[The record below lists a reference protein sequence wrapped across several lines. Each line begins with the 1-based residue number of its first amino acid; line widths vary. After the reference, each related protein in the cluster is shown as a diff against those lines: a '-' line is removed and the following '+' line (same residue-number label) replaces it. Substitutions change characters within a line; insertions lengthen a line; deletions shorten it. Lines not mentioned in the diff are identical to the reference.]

1 MPQRIMMIIKR
12 VLFVTTVTVTLIM
25 CTKKEN
31 PVEPEEVKP
40 PGSNLVDTTI
50 NNVSGE
56 VKITVPSKVSIV
68 IPAGVIPAGTKLTV
82 QELNIS
88 SLPSDKN
95 MDFNSAY
102 EVKLSSGKSFSKD
115 LTISINYNSQ
125 KLNPGKLK
133 YKLGAAY
140 FNDDTKKWIAYKNVI
155 IDSVKGTVTFKTNH
169 LTKLSV
175 WNVNRTVYGYTDY
188 LESQN
193 FTVYWKEG
201 TVPSNTTY
209 DSPNKASYT
218 GTDPHYVRDVL
229 KFLEDGYAKYKSL
242 NLTLP
247 SGKTNVFVTNITED
261 GETGLITGNIAINQ
275 NIQFNTSRGETQSK
289 MLKKTCVH
297 ELMHVVQ
304 DYYYTTN
311 FTWGA
316 NRWWM
321 EATATLAD
329 RIVYPDDSPFESE
342 MYAKENV
349 RIHRAWDDCGDDP
362 SWYIAGGFLTY
373 LNFYRPG
380 SKVSVVNLIKEGGEI
395 KNGITFRNMVN
406 NHLINNVHKTIYE
419 EYHNYLL
426 WYITNGD
433 SWYSPRRTD
442 DQTPFTDYSLLT
454 ETDNTK
460 ERTYTTIPVLAG
472 RIIRVATSSNKDEK
486 LKLNYKSRNSV
497 RAYYYVNTQV
507 GAVQKQTFVK
517 ELAGNDSLEVV
528 LSKDQKTWIDIY
540 VINESASQQ
549 GGYDVKMKLLQVPS
563 ITSITPNQGKAGTD
577 VTINGYNFG
586 TTKGKVFFGT
596 TEVTNITEWHNT
608 FIKVKAPST
617 IGAHNVYVEINGVK
631 SNSMQFTVTSD
642 VDFAP
647 LQNCKYISF
656 EAPFYNSMKVEVRI
670 NDSLASSSTLVDE
683 FQRLSY
689 TGQNTWGQNEITLN
703 GTAFFDSCV
712 THNSATEKE
721 SHAIKGNF
729 DGDFSKISSISYKY
743 TYKKTT
749 NDSNYVEKVA
759 EITLTNIPYS
769 GKNTT
774 STSYSYGSYGNVG
787 KTIIATYSYSS
798 YRIETLQVGEKK
810 IRKTETKGTATAY
823 RASEFNYF
831 SVNFKST
838 P

>member
-1 MPQRIMMIIKR
+1 MSEKLMMIIKR
-12 VLFVTTVTVTLIM
+12 TLFVAIMVVALIM
-25 CTKKEN
+25 CTKKDN
-31 PVEPEEVKP
+31 PVEPDETKP

-56 VKITVPSKVSIV
+56 VKITVPAKVSIV

-82 QELNIS
+82 QELSIA
-88 SLPSDKN
+88 SLPTDKN

-102 EVKLSSGKSFSKD
+102 EVKLSSGTSFNKD

-125 KLNPGKLK
+125 KLNSGKLK

-140 FNDDTKKWIAYKNVI
+140 YNDDSKKWIAYKDVI

-175 WNVNRTVYGYTDY
+175 WNVNRAVYGYTDY

-193 FTVYWKEG
+193 FIVYWKEG
-201 TVPSNTTY
+201 TVPNNTAY
-209 DSPNKASYT
+209 DSPNKSSYT

-229 KFLEDGYAKYKSL
+229 KFLDDGYAKYKSL

-247 SGKTNVFVTNITED
+247 SGRTNVFVTNITED
-261 GETGLITGNIAINQ
+261 GETGLITGSITISQ
-275 NIQFNTSRGETQSK
+275 NIQFETKQGETQSK
-289 MLKKTCVH
+289 SLKKACVH
-297 ELMHVVQ
+297 ELMHIVQ

-311 FTWGA
+311 FTGGI

-321 EATATLAD
+321 EATATLSD
-329 RIVYPDDSPFESE
+329 RIVYPNEPPFESE
-342 MYAKENV
+342 MYAKDNL
-349 RIHRAWDDCGDDP
+349 RLHRAWDDCGDDP

-373 LNFYRPG
+373 LNYYRPG
-380 SKVSVVNLIKEGGEI
+380 GKVSIVNLIKEGGEI
-395 KNGITFRNMVN
+395 KNGITYRNMLN
-406 NHLINNVHKTIYE
+406 NHLIYNIHSTIYK
-419 EYHNYLL
+419 EYHDYLL
-426 WYITNGD
+426 WYLTNSQFG
-433 SWYSPRRTD
+433 YSSKRTD
-442 DQTPFTDYSLLT
+442 DQTPFTDYTILS
-454 ETDNTK
+454 EINDTK
-460 ERTYTTIPVLAG
+460 ESTCTTIPVLAG

-486 LKLNYKSRNSV
+486 LKLIYKSKNSV
-497 RAYYYVNTQV
+497 RAYYYVNTQI
-507 GAVQKQTFVK
+507 GSVQKQTFIK
-517 ELAGNDSLEVV
+517 ELAGSDSIEVV
-528 LSKDQKTWIDIY
+528 LSKDQKTWIDIF
-540 VINESASQQ
+540 VINESATQL
-549 GGYDVKMKLLQVPS
+549 GGYDVKMKLLQTPS
-563 ITSITPNQGKAGTD
+563 ITSISPTQGKAGTD

-596 TEVTNITEWHNT
+596 TENTNVTDWNNT
-608 FIKVKAPST
+608 FIKVKAPT
-617 IGAHNVYVEINGVK
+617 TLGAHNVSVEVNGAK

-642 VDFAP
+642 IDFAP

-656 EAPFYNSMKVEVRI
+656 EAPFYNTMKVQIYI
-670 NDSLASSSTLVDE
+670 NDSLASSSTAEE

-721 SHAIKGNF
+721 THSINGSF
-729 DGDFSKISSISYKY
+729 DGAFSKISSISYKY
-743 TYKKTT
+743 TYRKTT
-749 NDSNYVEKVA
+749 NDSNYVKKEA

-774 STSYSYGSYGNVG
+774 STSYTYGSYGNVG
-787 KTIIATYSYSS
+787 KTIIATYTYSS
-798 YRIETLQVGEKK
+798 YRIETLLVGDKK
-810 IRKTETKGTATAY
+810 VRKTETKGSATTY